1 MFIACLAE
9 TMFVF
14 LAQLLKC
21 IYTCKI
27 LFRPG
32 GQPPGYWNIFN
43 MLYDFIYVYLLLAT
57 WLYYKVAKYFDA
69 LGNQYY

>member
-14 LAQLLKC
+14 LAQFLER

-32 GQPPGYWNIFN
+32 GQPVGYWNISN
-43 MLYDFIYVYLLLAT
+43 ILSDFIYVY
-57 WLYYKVAKYFDA
+57 
-69 LGNQYY
+69 